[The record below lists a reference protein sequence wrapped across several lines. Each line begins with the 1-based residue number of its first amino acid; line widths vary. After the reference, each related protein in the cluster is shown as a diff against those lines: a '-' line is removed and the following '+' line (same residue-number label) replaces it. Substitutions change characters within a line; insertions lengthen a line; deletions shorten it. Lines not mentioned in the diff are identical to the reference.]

1 MVGGEL
7 LLTSLNVFEKMSE
20 EMFLFHLEELN
31 KKKISGFIIKRN
43 ESIPSYLLDTLFKF
57 CEENHI
63 PVLEISQNQNIKA
76 LDRFIDRNNFRF
88 EALKSWSSKYSKI
101 LNDEIENNL
110 DSKIIEFSLDFLETN
125 LV

>member
-1 MVGGEL
+1 MYTVKDLLESSKNLQIRLIGKNLGGGVDREIKGIRIVEELEELDIKKYVVGGEL

-57 CEENHI
+57 
-63 PVLEISQNQNIKA
+63 
-76 LDRFIDRNNFRF
+76 
-88 EALKSWSSKYSKI
+88 LKR
-101 LNDEIENNL
+101 
-110 DSKIIEFSLDFLETN
+110 IIFLF
-125 LV
+125 